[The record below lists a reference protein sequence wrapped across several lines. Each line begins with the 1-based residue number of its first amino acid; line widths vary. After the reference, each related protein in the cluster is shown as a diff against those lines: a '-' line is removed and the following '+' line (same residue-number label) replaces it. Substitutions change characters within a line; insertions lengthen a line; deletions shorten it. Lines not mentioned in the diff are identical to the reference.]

1 MGYRDK
7 EWKTEGRSS
16 QSGPQVPLQKK
27 RETVLWAG
35 LGLGRLTWDG
45 GSDSGTG
52 DLGSCHPSHFV
63 GVWEERRGQEKQ
75 SPCRR
80 HPSTPRS
87 DWGEGR
93 ASLEGRNGGGAAHGA
108 VKQGAWAGGRLW
120 RLLGHSHSLSDV
132 DPGAHDVVRRH
143 GLKGEKSLL
152 AWVLCLVAG
161 GLGGGTLLDLQVQT
175 YFLAQD

>member
-1 MGYRDK
+1 MEDRGPVFPV
-7 EWKTEGRSS
+7 GP
-16 QSGPQVPLQKK
+16 SGPVAEKERDGALGW
-27 RETVLWAG
+27 LG
-35 LGLGRLTWDG
+35 LGLLTWDG

-63 GVWEERRGQEKQ
+63 GVWEERGGQKKQ

-93 ASLEGRNGGGAAHGA
+93 ASLEGRNGGGAAHEA

-120 RLLGHSHSLSDV
+120 RLLGHSHSLSDI
-132 DPGAHDVVRRH
+132 DPGAHDVVCRH

-161 GLGGGTLLDLQVQT
+161 GLSGGTLLDLQVQT
-175 YFLAQD
+175 YFSAQD